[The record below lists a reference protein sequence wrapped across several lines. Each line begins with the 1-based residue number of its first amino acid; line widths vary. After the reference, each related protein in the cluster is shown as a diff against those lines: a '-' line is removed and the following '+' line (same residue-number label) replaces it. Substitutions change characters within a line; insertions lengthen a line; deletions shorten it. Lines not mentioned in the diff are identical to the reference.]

1 MPGSGRSPG
10 EGNNN
15 PLQYSC
21 LGNIMDRRPWQATFH
36 GAAKSRTKLSDKTT
50 ANTDYPIPCVSHQ
63 YMLNDGLGY
72 ADTYF
77 LPFQFTA
84 LQIKRNQ
91 IHKIEL
97 QVLKNNTQ
105 RV

>member
-1 MPGSGRSPG
+1 
-10 EGNNN
+10 
-15 PLQYSC
+15 
-21 LGNIMDRRPWQATFH
+21 MDRKAWQAIVH

-50 ANTDYPIPCVSHQ
+50 TNTDYPIPCVSHQ
-63 YMLNDGLGY
+63 HMLNDGLGC

-77 LPFQFTA
+77 LPFQFTG
-84 LQIKRNQ
+84 LHIKRNY